1 VTFYAFAHF
10 VCRVVFGSV
19 WRMRVLDVERVPL
32 TGPLIVACNHVSYLD
47 PPALGAA
54 MPRPVA
60 YMAKQELFRI
70 PVLGPV
76 ITGLNAFPVDRSR
89 GDGAAIKRAVGV
101 LRTGAALGIFPEGTR
116 NKDGTVKPQSGVA
129 LLHYLTGAPIL
140 PAYVDGTGNAKR
152 LARVSVVFGE
162 PVRFATPGEKAS
174 REEMAK
180 WTGEVMQ
187 RVFALRERLRA
198 D

>member
-1 VTFYAFAHF
+1 MTAYGFARI
-10 VCRVVFGSV
+10 VCRLIFGSL
-19 WRMRVLDVERVPL
+19 WRMRVLDVENVPL

-54 MPRPVA
+54 MPRPVT

-70 PVLGPV
+70 PLLGPL
-76 ITGLNAFPVDRSR
+76 ITSLNAFPVDRSR

-101 LRTGAALGIFPEGTR
+101 LRGGAALGIFPEGTR
-116 NKDGTVKPQSGVA
+116 NKDGTVQPQQGVA
-129 LLHYLTGAPIL
+129 LLHYLSGAPIL
-140 PAYVDGTGNAKR
+140 PVYLDGTGHAER
-152 LARVSVVFGE
+152 LGRVSAVFGR
-162 PVRFATPGEKAS
+162 PVSFTTGEKAS

-180 WTGEVMQ
+180 WTTEIMQ
-187 RVFALRERLRA
+187 RVFALKERLRA

>member
-1 VTFYAFAHF
+1 MTFYAFAQL
-10 VCRVVFGSV
+10 VCGVVLKSV
-19 WRMRVLDVERVPL
+19 WRMRVLGADGVPP

-47 PPALGAA
+47 PPALGVAV
-54 MPRPVA
+54 PRPLD

-76 ITGLNAFPVDRSR
+76 ITGLHAFPVDRSR

-116 NKDGTVKPQSGVA
+116 NRDGTVRPQSGVA
-129 LLHYLTGAPIL
+129 LLHYLSGAPIL
-140 PAYVDGTGNAKR
+140 PAYIDGSGQARR
-152 LARVSVVFGE
+152 LARISVVLGE
-162 PVRFATPGEKAS
+162 PVSFTTGEKAS
-174 REEMAK
+174 REDMAN
-180 WTGEVMQ
+180 WTGEIMQ
-187 RVFALRERLRA
+187 RIFALRERLRA

>member
-1 VTFYAFAHF
+1 MSFYGFARF
-10 VCRVVFGSV
+10 VCGLIFRLV
-19 WRMRVLDVERVPL
+19 WRMRVSGAGNVPL

-47 PPALGAA
+47 PPALGVAL
-54 MPRPVA
+54 PRPVD

-70 PVLGPV
+70 PLLGPLIV
-76 ITGLNAFPVDRSR
+76 ALHAFPVDRSR

-116 NKDGTVKPQSGVA
+116 NKDGTVRPQSGVA

-140 PAYVDGTGNAKR
+140 PAYLQGTGRARR
-152 LARVSVVFGE
+152 LAQISVVFGE
-162 PVRFATPGEKAS
+162 PVSFRTGEKAS
-174 REEMAK
+174 REDMAK
-180 WTGEVMQ
+180 WTDEIMRGIY
-187 RVFALRERLRA
+187 ALGERLRA